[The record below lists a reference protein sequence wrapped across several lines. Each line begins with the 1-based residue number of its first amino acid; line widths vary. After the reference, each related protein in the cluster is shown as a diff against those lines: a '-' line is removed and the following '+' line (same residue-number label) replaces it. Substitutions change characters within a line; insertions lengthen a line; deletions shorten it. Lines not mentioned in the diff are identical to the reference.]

1 MFANGAGTSFVNHG
15 VMNVGAW
22 TLDGNQP
29 DLQNYAVAVTG
40 GATASNAGTINVG
53 VNATTLDSQ
62 VIGGLVAGGS
72 FTNEA
77 GGTITLGRSAQYAPG
92 GPANDVALAA
102 HAYGILLGNSGTAS
116 NLGTIVIG
124 SQTQNGA
131 ALASIGSASGTLT
144 NAGAIV
150 VNGAASGTPLANVGM
165 RGQHGRD
172 RDQHRHHHA
181 EWRQRHRHHGRRH
194 RCAGNVRAVER
205 HDQRRRRPRSG
216 LGHA

>member
-92 GPANDVALAA
+92 GPATTS
-102 HAYGILLGNSGTAS
+102 HSPRTHTAS
-116 NLGTIVIG
+116 C
-124 SQTQNGA
+124 
-131 ALASIGSASGTLT
+131 SAIP
-144 NAGAIV
+144 A
-150 VNGAASGTPLANVGM
+150 P
-165 RGQHGRD
+165 
-172 RDQHRHHHA
+172 
-181 EWRQRHRHHGRRH
+181 
-194 RCAGNVRAVER
+194 RATSA
-205 HDQRRRRPRSG
+205 RS
-216 LGHA
+216 